1 MTEDQRRSRGVPE
14 GGTPGLA
21 SVHDLFS
28 GRPGGAA
35 KRSTGKSA
43 RKDDAS
49 SSEVVSLDGTKLNRH
64 DLRDMIAQ
72 KEAEWREAPAGDDD
86 PGQASTGPELQP
98 QWSNPDWVPRASRAA
113 DDDPA
118 GAHDRGADQGF
129 EGETRRGRTASGG
142 RGAVGRGVSGRGARG
157 RDPSGRDFSG
167 RGSFDR
173 DASEHDSSRPDSSDR
188 DSSDQGSSGR
198 SSGRRSS
205 GGGFGRRGGLNRG
218 AGFGRPGA
226 SRDLDADP
234 EASDAADGSAE
245 KTRRSARPSAD
256 PTEDAREILLKQ
268 LSAGPRTRAQLAKVL
283 AQKEIPDDVAAAVLD
298 RFEEVDLV
306 DDAAFSHQYV
316 ENRHTGRGL
325 AKRALAYELRQKGV
339 AEETAREA
347 LDTLSS
353 DDELATA
360 RELVRKKARSMTKD
374 DPERRM
380 RRLAGMLARKGY
392 SSGIAYQAIREELA
406 DLGAEGLLDHP
417 DFD

>member
-14 GGTPGLA
+14 GGTSGLA

-28 GRPGGAA
+28 GRQAGTA
-35 KRSTGKSA
+35 KRGAGKSA
-43 RKDDAS
+43 TKNDAS
-49 SSEVVSLDGTKLNRH
+49 GSEVVSLDGTKLNQH

-72 KEAEWREAPAGDDD
+72 KEAEWREAPASSDD
-86 PGQASTGPELQP
+86 PGQATTGPESQP
-98 QWSNPDWVPRASRAA
+98 QWSNPDWVPRAGQVT

-118 GAHDRGADQGF
+118 GTRGGGAGQGS
-129 EGETRRGRTASGG
+129 EGRTRGGRTASGG
-142 RGAVGRGVSGRGARG
+142 RG
-157 RDPSGRDFSG
+157 FSG
-167 RGSFDR
+167 RGSRGRDSDR
-173 DASEHDSSRPDSSDR
+173 DAFDR
-188 DSSDQGSSGR
+188 DSSEGDSSEGDSSGRDASDRDGPDQGSPGRGR
-198 SSGRRSS
+198 SRRGPS

-218 AGFGRPGA
+218 GGFGRPGA
-226 SRDLDADP
+226 SRDRDAGP
-234 EASDAADGSAE
+234 EGSDEVDGSAG
-245 KTRRSARPSAD
+245 KTRRARPPAD
-256 PTEDAREILLKQ
+256 PTEEAREILLKQ

-283 AQKEIPDDVAAAVLD
+283 VQKEIPDDVAAAVLD

-374 DPERRM
+374 DPERRL

-392 SSGIAYQAIREELA
+392 SSGVAYQAIREELA
-406 DLGAEGLLDHP
+406 DLGAQGVFDHP